1 MVDASAGFHD
11 AKEGPSDVT
20 TSNNDRSQSAV
31 IEDPAA
37 HGTASERLGAL
48 CEGLTA
54 GISFTV
60 SAQDME
66 TFKRLSGDDN
76 PIHSGVAFAQ
86 ACGFEGPIVYGA
98 LMIAAISRLLGTK
111 LPGHGCIWHS
121 LKIDFRAPLY
131 VDEAA
136 SLTGRVTY
144 YNNELQLLRV
154 TLRISSGDRI
164 VATGEAQANTRH
176 AAP

>member
-1 MVDASAGFHD
+1 VTASN
-11 AKEGPSDVT
+11 S
-20 TSNNDRSQSAV
+20 DRSHAAP
-31 IEDPAA
+31 IEERAGHAA
-37 HGTASERLGAL
+37 ASETLGAL
-48 CEGLTA
+48 SEGLSA

-66 TFKRLSGDDN
+66 DFKRLSGDDN
-76 PIHSGVAFAQ
+76 PIHSDAAFAQ

-98 LMIAAISRLLGTK
+98 LMVAAISRLLGTK

-131 VDEAA
+131 VDQPA

-144 YNNELQLLRV
+144 CNAELQLLRV
-154 TLRISSGDRI
+154 ALRISSGDRI
-164 VATGEAQANTRH
+164 VATGEAQANTKH